1 MHMMCLA
8 ESLYKH
14 FTLNGLLQS
23 DVCCAWASGG
33 EAPAMA
39 IRRPS
44 PVIGGWGRL
53 ARPED
58 EYAIPLDMVV
68 YLISAAWYDRSYM
81 V

>member
-1 MHMMCLA
+1 
-8 ESLYKH
+8 
-14 FTLNGLLQS
+14 
-23 DVCCAWASGG
+23 
-33 EAPAMA
+33 MA